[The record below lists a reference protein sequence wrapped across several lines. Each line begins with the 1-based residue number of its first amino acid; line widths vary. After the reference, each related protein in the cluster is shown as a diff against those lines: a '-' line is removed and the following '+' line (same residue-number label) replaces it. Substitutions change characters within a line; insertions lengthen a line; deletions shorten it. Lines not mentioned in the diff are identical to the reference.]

1 MAVELFTYQKDLALK
16 VTEKLRQINLAYL
29 SAEER
34 VGKTFVAL
42 ECIRLLKH
50 RRVLIVTKKKAL
62 PDFESSIVKFFEG
75 LGVRPHTTLINYESL
90 HRVDKRL
97 KFDFVI
103 VDEAHH
109 ALSSYPKPS
118 KTAKLL
124 QSLIYELPILFMSAT
139 PCGQSRA
146 QLFHQLNV
154 SKFSPFDGYKNFYEW
169 FGEFGIPKLVWI
181 SGRQVMQYDS
191 IREDLISPVLER
203 YFVSFSREQAG
214 FEFAPNDKLH
224 YIEVP
229 KIVEQTYKALEKDD
243 ILYLPYSP
251 SKRTYT
257 PDNITKQLKLLH
269 QLEGGTV
276 KLDDGEVVYLGG
288 EFNFKIDYIKKTF
301 GDVGSLVIFYEYIA
315 EGELLRNNFQKALI
329 LQGTSCAE
337 GIDLSHMETLVI
349 YSQNFSSSKY
359 TQRRARQCNKFRDK
373 EIEVHFLLCKGF
385 ISDLVYDCVANKHK
399 NFTSSIYER
408 RFE

>member
-1 MAVELFTYQKDLALK
+1 MAVELFSYQKELASK
-16 VTEKLRQINLAYL
+16 VVERLNEYNLTYL
-29 SAEER
+29 AAEER

-42 ECIRLLKH
+42 ECIRLLNYKN
-50 RRVLIVTKKKAL
+50 VLIVSKKKAL
-62 PDFESSIVKFFEG
+62 PDFESSVTKFFEG
-75 LGVRPHTTLINYESL
+75 LEFKPCITLTNYESL
-90 HRVDKRL
+90 HKVDKGL

-118 KTAKLL
+118 KSAKLL
-124 QSLIYELPILFMSAT
+124 QGLMYDVPVLFMSAT

-154 SKFSPFDGYKNFYEW
+154 SKFSPFDKYKNFYEW
-169 FGEFGIPKLVWI
+169 FGEFGIPKFVWV
-181 SGRQVMQYDS
+181 SGRQVMQYDD
-191 IREDLISPVLER
+191 IREDLMSPILEK

-243 ILYLPYSP
+243 ILYLPYSR
-251 SKRTYT
+251 SGRTYT
-257 PDNITKQLKLLH
+257 PDNMTKQIKLLH
-269 QLEGGTV
+269 QLEGGTA

-301 GDVGSLVIFYEYIA
+301 GDVDSLVIFYEYIA
-315 EGELLRNNFQKALI
+315 EGELLRNNFQKARV
-329 LQGTSCAE
+329 LQGTSFAE

-359 TQRRARQCNKFRDK
+359 AQRRARQCNKFRDK

-408 RFE
+408 WFE

>member
-1 MAVELFTYQKDLALK
+1 MAVELFSYQKELASRVVERLN
-16 VTEKLRQINLAYL
+16 QHNLAYL

-42 ECIRLLKH
+42 ECIRLLAYKN
-50 RRVLIVTKKKAL
+50 VLIISKKRAL
-62 PDFESSIVKFFEG
+62 PDFEGSINKFFEG
-75 LGVRPHTTLINYESL
+75 LEFKPDITLINYESL
-90 HRVDKRL
+90 HKVSKAS

-103 VDEAHH
+103 IDEAHH

-118 KTAKLL
+118 KSAKLV
-124 QSLIYELPILFMSAT
+124 QSLVYDVPALFMSAT

-154 SKFSPFDGYKNFYEW
+154 SKFSPFDKYKNFYEW
-169 FGEFGIPKLVWI
+169 FREFGIPRLVWV
-181 SGRQVMQYDS
+181 SGRQVMKYDD
-191 IREDLISPVLER
+191 IREDLLLPVFER

-214 FEFAPNDKLH
+214 FEFAPTDKLH
-224 YIEVP
+224 YVEVP
-229 KIVEQTYKALEKDD
+229 EQVERVYKALEKDD
-243 ILYLPYSP
+243 ILYLPNN
-251 SKRTYT
+251 RTYT
-257 PDNITKQLKLLH
+257 PDSITKQLKLLH
-269 QLEGGTV
+269 QLEGGSV
-276 KLDDGEVVYLGG
+276 KLDDGEVVYLGD

-301 GDVGSLVIFYEYIA
+301 GDVASLVIFYEYIA
-315 EGELLRNNFQKALI
+315 EGELLRNNFQNAVI
-329 LQGTSCAE
+329 LQGTSFAE

-359 TQRRARQCNKFRDK
+359 TQRRARQCNKFRSK

>member
-1 MAVELFTYQKDLALK
+1 MAVELFSYQKELASRVVERLN
-16 VTEKLRQINLAYL
+16 QHNLAYL

-42 ECIRLLKH
+42 ECIRLLEYKN
-50 RRVLIVTKKKAL
+50 VLIISKKRAL
-62 PDFESSIVKFFEG
+62 PDFENSINKFFEG
-75 LGVRPHTTLINYESL
+75 LEFNPDITLINYESL
-90 HRVDKRL
+90 HKVSKGS

-103 VDEAHH
+103 IDEAHH

-118 KTAKLL
+118 KSAKLV
-124 QSLIYELPILFMSAT
+124 QSLVYDVPILFMSAT

-154 SKFSPFDGYKNFYEW
+154 SKFSPFDKYKNFYGW
-169 FGEFGIPKLVWI
+169 FREFGIPKLVWI
-181 SGRQVMQYDS
+181 SGRQVMKYDD
-191 IREDLISPVLER
+191 IREDLILPIFES

-214 FEFAPNDKLH
+214 FEFAPTDRLH
-224 YIEVP
+224 YVEVP
-229 KIVEQTYKALEKDD
+229 EQVERVYKALEKDD
-243 ILYLPYSP
+243 ILYLPNN
-251 SKRTYT
+251 RTYT
-257 PDNITKQLKLLH
+257 PDNVTKQLKLLH
-269 QLEGGTV
+269 QLEGGSV

-301 GDVGSLVIFYEYIA
+301 GDVASLVIFYEYIA
-315 EGELLRNNFQKALI
+315 EGELLRNNFQNAVI
-329 LQGTSCAE
+329 LQGTSFAE

-359 TQRRARQCNKFRDK
+359 TQRRARQCNKFRSK

-408 RFE
+408 RFD

>member
-1 MAVELFTYQKDLALK
+1 MAVDLFSYQKELALN
-16 VTEKLRQINLAYL
+16 VVEKLNEYNLAYL
-29 SAEER
+29 AAEER

-42 ECIRLLKH
+42 ECIRLLNYKS
-50 RRVLIVTKKKAL
+50 VLIVSKKNAL
-62 PDFESSIVKFFEG
+62 PDFESSIIKFFEG
-75 LGVRPHTTLINYESL
+75 LEFKPHTTLINYESL
-90 HRVDKRL
+90 HKIDKGL
-97 KFDFVI
+97 KFDFVV

-109 ALSSYPKPS
+109 ALSKYATPS
-118 KTAKLL
+118 KSARLL
-124 QSLIYELPILFMSAT
+124 QSLVYELPVLFMSAT

-154 SKFSPFDGYKNFYEW
+154 SKFSPFDKYKNFYEW
-169 FGEFGIPKLVWI
+169 FREFGIPKYIWR
-181 SGRQVMQYDS
+181 SGRQVIVYDD
-191 IREDLISPVLER
+191 IREDLMSPIFEK
-203 YFVSFSREQAG
+203 YFISFSRKQAG

-243 ILYLPYSP
+243 ILYLPNSP

-269 QLEGGTV
+269 QLEGGAV
-276 KLDDGEVVYLGG
+276 KLDNDEVVYLGG

-301 GDVGSLVIFYEYIA
+301 GDVDSLVIFYEYIA

-329 LQGTSCAE
+329 LQGTSFAE

-408 RFE
+408 WFE

>member
-1 MAVELFTYQKDLALK
+1 MAVELFSYQKELASRVVERLN
-16 VTEKLRQINLAYL
+16 QHNLAYL

-42 ECIRLLKH
+42 ACIRLLEYKN
-50 RRVLIVTKKKAL
+50 VLIISKKRAL
-62 PDFESSIVKFFEG
+62 PDFENSINKFFG
-75 LGVRPHTTLINYESL
+75 SLAVRPDITLINYESL
-90 HRVDKRL
+90 HKVSKGS

-103 VDEAHH
+103 IDEAHH

-118 KTAKLL
+118 KSAKLV
-124 QSLIYELPILFMSAT
+124 QSLVYDVPVLFMSAT

-154 SKFSPFDGYKNFYEW
+154 SKFSPFDKYKNFYEW
-169 FGEFGIPKLVWI
+169 FREFGISRFVWV
-181 SGRQVMQYDS
+181 SGRQVMKYDD
-191 IREDLISPVLER
+191 IREDLILPIFER

-214 FEFAPNDKLH
+214 FEFAPTDKLH
-224 YIEVP
+224 YVEVP
-229 KIVEQTYKALEKDD
+229 EQVEHVYKALEKDD
-243 ILYLPYSP
+243 ILYLPNN
-251 SKRTYT
+251 RTYT

-269 QLEGGTV
+269 QLEGGSV

-288 EFNFKIDYIKKTF
+288 DFNFKIDYIKKTF
-301 GDVGSLVIFYEYIA
+301 GDVDSLVIFYEYIA
-315 EGELLRNNFQKALI
+315 EGELLRNNFQNALI
-329 LQGTSCAE
+329 LQGTSFAE

-359 TQRRARQCNKFRDK
+359 TQRRARQCNKFRSK

-408 RFE
+408 MFE

>member
-1 MAVELFTYQKDLALK
+1 MAVELFSYQKELALK
-16 VTEKLRQINLAYL
+16 VVERLKQHNLAYL

-42 ECIRLLKH
+42 ECIRLLRYKN
-50 RRVLIVTKKKAL
+50 VLIVSKKRAL
-62 PDFESSIVKFFEG
+62 PDFESSVTKFFEG
-75 LGVRPHTTLINYESL
+75 LGVSPDITLINYESL
-90 HRVDKRL
+90 HRVSKGS

-103 VDEAHH
+103 IDEAHH

-118 KTAKLL
+118 KSAKLV
-124 QSLIYELPILFMSAT
+124 QSLVYDVPVLFMSAT

-154 SKFSPFDGYKNFYEW
+154 SRFSPFDKYKNFYEW
-169 FGEFGIPKLVWI
+169 FREFGIPKLVWV
-181 SGRQVMQYDS
+181 SGRQVMKYDN
-191 IREDLISPVLER
+191 IREDLMSPIFEK

-251 SKRTYT
+251 SRRTYT

-276 KLDDGEVVYLGG
+276 KLVGDEVVYLGG

-301 GDVGSLVIFYEYIA
+301 GDVDSLVIFYEYIA
-315 EGELLRNNFQKALI
+315 EGELLRNNFQNALI
-329 LQGTSCAE
+329 LQGTSFAE

-408 RFE
+408 RFD